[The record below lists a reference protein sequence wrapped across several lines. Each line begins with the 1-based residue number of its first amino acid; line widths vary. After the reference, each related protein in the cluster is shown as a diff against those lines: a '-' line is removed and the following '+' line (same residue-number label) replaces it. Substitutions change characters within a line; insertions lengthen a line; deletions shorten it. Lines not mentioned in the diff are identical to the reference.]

1 MPEATPRLD
10 YIPFKVTTKKN
21 DNRPERER
29 LQLNSSSDFFI
40 TFHVYGNN
48 TVYFEAFAA
57 V

>member
-10 YIPFKVTTKKN
+10 YIPFKVTTKKEWQQA
-21 DNRPERER
+21 R
-29 LQLNSSSDFFI
+29 DFSWIHQPIF
-40 TFHVYGNN
+40 FYHFYVYGNN